1 MDGHPAS
8 GFLELVRTR
17 HETDRILSTWIC
29 LFVMALNVILALVLM
44 LYLHLGERNC
54 LFFLTVGVGLTLLT
68 VGVVIR
74 ARNREHVARDRK
86 VALSLIEYLRQSGA
100 DVSGYAEDE
109 EYYSQPYGTAQI
121 AGIAF
126 MIFMFGMLP
135 FWPFF
140 NYNIST
146 TDPTTIA
153 WPMISVILG
162 FIFYLGSSK
171 VIFFLPANHDDDQCY
186 FYDRFCE
193 SCKEIGITVE
203 PPEITVE
210 KKVRILMP
218 IMFLVAMAGALLVAL
233 VYSDVVIMAIAMVV
247 ALIVVLTI
255 ASLLA
260 VSEMNHHII
269 YQWTYEEYVLSR
281 IHPLAQYAY
290 EEDAED
296 PVDRRA
302 VRKKGSL
309 PMSLRLAELFLIIMC
324 GMYLIKLFALGV
336 DFNTGYYGERE
347 EFSPGFMQ
355 FALMSELNA
364 VLFVITLIA
373 LFAIRSRNIKGMRK
387 VLRSCVTFT
396 ASAVITETIIVSNSF
411 SHYFDFNI
419 YLTAGILYVLFVLVL
434 TSPKARA
441 YFTPYGM
448 EPPGVLRTLRYAF
461 FGKMTYDEALP
472 EAVPEEDGET
482 PAEES
487 ADPPED
493 SGKMD

>member
-74 ARNREHVARDRK
+74 TRNREHVARDRK
-86 VALSLIEYLRQSGA
+86 VALSLIEYLRESGA
-100 DVSGYAEDE
+100 DVSEYALEE
-109 EYYSQPYGTAQI
+109 EYYSEPYGTKPV

-135 FWPFF
+135 FWPLF
-140 NYNIST
+140 NYNFDVSDAT
-146 TDPTTIA
+146 SMV
-153 WPMISVILG
+153 WPLISVFLG
-162 FIFYLGSSK
+162 FIFYLGSSRA
-171 VIFFLPANHDDDQCY
+171 IFFLPANHDEDQAY

-193 SCKEIGITVE
+193 SCGEIGVTVE
-203 PPEITVE
+203 PPEMVVKKTV
-210 KKVRILMP
+210 RFLMP
-218 IMFLVAMAGALLVAL
+218 VIFLLV
-233 VYSDVVIMAIAMVV
+233 MAATFVTAMVSTTPMLV
-247 ALIVVLTI
+247 ILVFLIGMVVMLTVS
-255 ASLLA
+255 SLMA
-260 VSEMNHHII
+260 VGEMNRHII

-281 IHPLAQYAY
+281 IHPLAQYVY
-290 EEDAED
+290 EEDSDD
-296 PVDRRA
+296 PANRRA
-302 VRKKGSL
+302 VRRKKSL

-324 GMYLIKLFALGV
+324 GMYLIKIFALGF
-336 DFNTGYYGERE
+336 DFNIGYYGERD
-347 EFSPGFMQ
+347 EFTDGFNR
-355 FALMSELNA
+355 FAIMSELNA
-364 VLFVITLIA
+364 ILFVITLIA

-396 ASAVITETIIVSNSF
+396 ISAVLTETVIVSDSF

-419 YLTAGILYVLFVLVL
+419 YLTAAILYVLFLLVL

-441 YFTPYGM
+441 FFTPYGM
-448 EPPGVLRTLRYAF
+448 KPPGVLRTLRYAF
-461 FGKMTYDEALP
+461 FGKMTYEEALP
-472 EAVPEEDGET
+472 EDVHADA
-482 PAEES
+482 AE
-487 ADPPED
+487 PPE
-493 SGKMD
+493 KMD